1 MKNILHIYTRVSS
14 VVQEEGTSLEI
25 QKELG
30 IKKSK
35 ELGMEYQIWNE
46 GAASSHHENLT
57 NRPKIRELL
66 FDIEKGNIK
75 HLFVY
80 NNDRLSRNDQTQ
92 FLIKNAIIKNGVMLY
107 TKDGTY
113 DLNNPTDKLLKSF
126 LDGVAE

>member
-1 MKNILHIYTRVSS
+1 MKEILHIYTRVSS
-14 VVQEEGTSLEI
+14 AVQEEGTSLET

-35 ELGMEYQIWNE
+35 ELGMKFQIWNE
-46 GAASSHHENLT
+46 GAASSHQENLT
-57 NRPKIRELL
+57 NRPKISELL

-92 FLIKNAIIKNGVMLY
+92 FLIKNAI
-107 TKDGTY
+107 TKT
-113 DLNNPTDKLLKSF
+113 
-126 LDGVAE
+126 V